1 MPMRYAVSIAA
12 LVLVAGLE
20 GASSTTRLVDAVKQG
35 NRDSVRAL
43 LKQRVDVNAPEA
55 DGMTALHWAVRA
67 SDVETAQLLIRAGAN
82 VRTANRYGITPL
94 SLAATNGN
102 AALIEALIRAGADP
116 NTALPDGETVLM
128 TAARTGN
135 PAALKMLLV
144 NGANVHA
151 KEASQGQTALM
162 WAAAENNPAAV
173 QVLVESGA
181 DINARSN
188 TLSYPQFKWV
198 VSGMVS
204 TSLPRGGWTPLMYA
218 ARQNATDAA
227 RALADAKADLNL
239 RDPEGATALVIAI
252 INAHFDLAAVL
263 LEKGADPNVAD
274 ETGMA
279 GLYAAVDMHTLGPM
293 LSRPVPKLVD
303 KLDAADLVKIL
314 LAKGA
319 NPNARLKRPVLGRHH
334 DGGDASLG
342 DGTTPLMRAAKAND
356 VPVLRLLLE
365 GGADP
370 FLTQK
375 DYTSALMIAA
385 AGGGRVGAYASP
397 FPVSEAGAI
406 EAIKVLV
413 EYGADVNGFN
423 ANGQTALHSAAQRGA
438 DNLVKYLAE
447 RGAKLD
453 LKNKQGLT
461 PLDLAMG
468 LGGRGGFRPGRPPV
482 GAQVRESTA
491 ALLKQ
496 LMANRTASAALT
508 TTSSP
513 QP

>member
-1 MPMRYAVSIAA
+1 
-12 LVLVAGLE
+12 LVFVAGLE
-20 GASSTTRLVDAVKQG
+20 ATSTNLTRLTDAVKQG
-35 NRDSVRAL
+35 NRDAVRAL
-43 LKQRVDVNAPEA
+43 LKQRVDVNAPES

-67 SDVETAQLLIRAGAN
+67 SDLETAQLLIRAGAN
-82 VRTANRYGITPL
+82 PRAANRFGITPL
-94 SLAATNGN
+94 SLAATNGDP
-102 AALIEALIRAGADP
+102 ALIEALIKAGADP
-116 NTALPDGETVLM
+116 NAALPDGETVLM

-135 PAALKMLLV
+135 QAAVRMLLV

-151 KEASQGQTALM
+151 REASQGQTALM
-162 WAAAENNPAAV
+162 WAAAENNAAAI

-181 DINARSN
+181 DINARSH
-188 TLSYPQFKWV
+188 TLTYPQFKWV

-218 ARQNATDAA
+218 ARQNATHAV
-227 RALADAKADLNL
+227 RALADLRADLNL

-252 INAHFDLAAVL
+252 INAHFDVAAML
-263 LEKGADPNVAD
+263 LEKGADPNIAD

-279 GLYAAVDMHTLGPM
+279 ALYAAVDMHTLGPM

-314 LAKGA
+314 LSHGA
-319 NPNARLKRPVLGRHH
+319 NPNARLKRPILGRHH

-356 VPVLRLLLE
+356 VPVLRMLLE

-375 DYTSALMIAA
+375 DYTNALLIAA

-397 FPVSEAGAI
+397 YPVSEAGAI
-406 EAIKVLV
+406 EAIKILV
-413 EYGADVNGFN
+413 EYGVDVNSFN

-438 DNLVKYLAE
+438 DNLVRYLAE

-461 PLDLAMG
+461 PLDVAMG
-468 LGGRGGFRPGRPPV
+468 LGGRGGFRPGRAPAP
-482 GAQVRESTA
+482 AEVRESTA

-496 LMANRTASAALT
+496 LMANRTASRAT
-508 TTSSP
+508 TPS
-513 QP
+513 QQ